1 MNEIKSKNTK
11 NMNFQTW
18 DQFYYW
24 IKTIKKTPKN
34 NEYKLLNQSKLKK
47 TETFKHGINFINEL
61 NYNKYL
67 N

>member
-18 DQFYYW
+18 DQFYSW
-24 IKTIKKTPKN
+24 IKTIKTPKN
-34 NEYKLLNQSKLKK
+34 NEYKLLNQSKLK
-47 TETFKHGINFINEL
+47 TETFKHGINLINEL
-61 NYNKYL
+61 NYKKNL